1 MKLIGSWRLEK
12 REYQDG
18 KENEKTLILK
28 LKNQNIRVVLH
39 STQELPMAE
48 YWNVTSANEQL
59 RLQFYLIILLS
70 HESQCACAD
79 THTECCIIQHYGFLC
94 FGVWLSRVNL
104 ISLSCTF
111 PSTVP
116 SLVPLKKLWVPLLS
130 MCLFKGKTL

>member
-59 RLQFYLIILLS
+59 RLQFYLIVIINNLRYADDTTLMAESEEELKSLLMKVKEENEKAGLTS
-70 HESQCACAD
+70 AFRKLRSWH
-79 THTECCIIQHYGFLC
+79 L
-94 FGVWLSRVNL
+94 
-104 ISLSCTF
+104 
-111 PSTVP
+111 VP
-116 SLVPLKKLWVPLLS
+116 SLH
-130 MCLFKGKTL
+130 GK